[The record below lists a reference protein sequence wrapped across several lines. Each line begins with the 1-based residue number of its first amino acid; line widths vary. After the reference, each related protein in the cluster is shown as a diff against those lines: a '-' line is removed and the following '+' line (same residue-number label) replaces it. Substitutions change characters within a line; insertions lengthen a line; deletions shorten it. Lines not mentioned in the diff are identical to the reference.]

1 MNRVPLVIACLLLG
15 CTLTLNGQFVK
26 SAGLKAGI
34 SLANQRHLIDIID
47 YTLETELIAGPV
59 VTLFSEFYRGTHLGV
74 QADLSYVARGSK
86 TSVESV
92 TVNHL
97 NNDLINVNEGDPK
110 VSRFNYMSLSP
121 VVRYRIGEGAV
132 TPYLLLGPR
141 FDLLIKYET
150 ESEYPL
156 EEQNSFILGL
166 SGGAGL
172 ELSMGKLGLLTELQF
187 QPDLSPVTNRDP
199 LLINNNCLLFSVGIR
214 YMNAR

>member
-1 MNRVPLVIACLLLG
+1 MNRVSLIIAALLIG

-34 SLANQRHLIDIID
+34 SMANQSHRIDIID
-47 YTLETELIAGPV
+47 YTIETELIAGPV
-59 VTLFSEFYRGTHLGV
+59 VTLFSEFYRGKHLGL

-97 NNDLINVNEGDPK
+97 KNDLITVNEGEPK
-110 VSRFNYMSLSP
+110 VSRFNYISLSP
-121 VVRYRIGEGAV
+121 VVRYRIRGAAV

-141 FDLLIKYET
+141 FDYLIKYET

-166 SGGAGL
+166 SGGAGV
-172 ELSMGKLGLLTELQF
+172 ELSMGKLGLMAELQY
-187 QPDLSPVTNRDP
+187 QPDLSPVTNQDP
-199 LLINNNCLLFSVGIR
+199 LLINNNCLLFSVGINFLSIR
-214 YMNAR
+214 